1 MHPRVSRHRS
11 KSRSVLISRLTIP
24 SSGRAFGTPLKSNVR
39 RLWSR
44 RARSSLKIR
53 AIALSQGHLPH
64 KARAWRVSIANASS
78 RPGIHGKRPET
89 LRAGKMASFGHAGL
103 AVQAPVFE
111 HFMRLPVPQRLKPQS
126 SMFERFCTSPLA
138 SVAQRVCRSLRTR
151 GWRASSRVSSSKQE
165 QVGSYQPPNPSFKRT
180 CLRQAA

>member
-1 MHPRVSRHRS
+1 MQ
-11 KSRSVLISRLTIP
+11 
-24 SSGRAFGTPLKSNVR
+24 A
-39 RLWSR
+39 
-44 RARSSLKIR
+44 SLKTP
-53 AIALSQGHLPH
+53 AIAPSQRHLLH
-64 KARAWRVSIANASS
+64 KACPWSISVINSSS

-126 SMFERFCTSPLA
+126 SMFERFCTSLFA

-151 GWRASSRVSSSKQE
+151 GRRASSRVSSSKQE
-165 QVGSYQPPNPSFKRT
+165 QVGSHQPPNPSFKRT
-180 CLRQAA
+180 CLRHAA